1 MRKRTKV
8 ALYPIYSDTLPVAR
22 YLLNYRSDF
31 EIVELLS
38 PAGVGAVFKDASIL
52 DNRETLGI
60 QVKPYREANFRSL
73 DELYLLQHET
83 LGLSEESRDDSLYS
97 QIIKMAQNSG
107 CRIVNYPY
115 SMDNLIVTKGYINE
129 KNNVHVDAMQGLA
142 SPKQIKAFVIL
153 VIGAVPEV
161 NAFEVALNLYGELKR
176 EHEGIIAFSSSKN
189 AAVCDMFSLYNLL
202 YDPRIL
208 NEQKV
213 FAIANEISKVHKE
226 NNADIILLHL
236 NEATIAFNDTQTFGF
251 GIVPY
256 LVSQVF
262 LPDYCICCL
271 PYGYSNPSFLKEF
284 EQKLEGCF
292 GFTPDHWHLSNSMI
306 DFTTI
311 SSPRG
316 IGTVHVPVS
325 DVVHTLQNFQDNGID
340 IGCDILPDYLNKTI
354 EKIMIEYTES
364 QLITSIL

>member
-8 ALYPIYSDTLPVAR
+8 ALYPIYSDTLPIAR

-38 PAGVGAVFKDASIL
+38 PAGVGAIFKDASIL

-60 QVKPYREANFRSL
+60 QVKPYREADFNSL

-83 LGLSEESRDDSLYS
+83 LGLSDESSDDALYS

-107 CRIVNYPY
+107 CRIINYPY
-115 SMDNLIVTKGYINE
+115 SVDNLIVTKEYLNETINA
-129 KNNVHVDAMQGLA
+129 HADAIQGLA

-161 NAFEVALNLYGELKR
+161 NAFEVALNLYGELQR
-176 EHEGIIAFSSSKN
+176 RHDGIIAFSSSKN
-189 AAVCDMFSLYNLL
+189 AAVCGMFSLHNLI
-202 YDPRIL
+202 YEPRIL
-208 NEQKV
+208 NKQKV
-213 FAIANEISKVHKE
+213 FAIASEISEKRRE
-226 NNADIILLHL
+226 NDADIILLHL
-236 NEATIAFNDTQTFGF
+236 NEATIAFNETQTYGF

-256 LVSQVF
+256 LVSQVV

-284 EQKLEGCF
+284 EQKLEGSL
-292 GFTPDHWHLSNSMI
+292 GFAPDHWHLSNSMI

-316 IGTVHVPVS
+316 IGKIHVPIS
-325 DVVHTLQNFQDNGID
+325 DVLHTLQDFQDHGID